1 MTVLLVSGAPGS
13 GKTTLA
19 AALAAR
25 LGWPQV
31 HRDELYAGIM
41 AAGDVDREQVV
52 PRGVAAFWSVT
63 AAYARAGSSVIAEAT
78 LYRGQS
84 EAEVRDVLGVPWPI
98 RNLHCVTPTWH
109 GRFVARGHEA
119 RLNDRALANAPAT
132 VPPLDLGCP
141 LLEVDTTD
149 GYDPGLDD
157 LVLWAGSSSD

>member
-1 MTVLLVSGAPGS
+1 MTILLVSGAPGS

-19 AALAAR
+19 SALAGR

-63 AAYARAGSSVIAEAT
+63 AAYARVGSSVIAEAT

-84 EAEVRDVLGVPWPI
+84 EAEVRSVLSGTGPV
-98 RNLHCVTPTWH
+98 RNLHCSTPTWH
-109 GRFVARGHEA
+109 ERFVARGHEA

-132 VPPLDLGCP
+132 VPALDLGYP
-141 LLEVDTTD
+141 LLEVDTSD
-149 GYDPGLDD
+149 GYVPGLDD
-157 LVLWAGSSSD
+157 LVRWATA

>member
-1 MTVLLVSGAPGS
+1 MTILLVSGAPGS

-19 AALAAR
+19 TALAAQ

-31 HRDELYAGIM
+31 HRDELYAGIT
-41 AAGDVDREQVV
+41 AAGDVDRDEVV
-52 PRGVAAFWSVT
+52 PLGVAAFWSVT

-84 EAEVRDVLGVPWPI
+84 EAEVRDVLGGRWPI

-109 GRFVARGHEA
+109 ERFVARGHEA

-141 LLEVDTTD
+141 LLEVDTTNE
-149 GYDPGLDD
+149 YHPGLDD
-157 LVLWAGSSSD
+157 LVRWATVASG

>member
-1 MTVLLVSGAPGS
+1 MTILLVSGAPGS

-19 AALAAR
+19 SALAAQ

-31 HRDELYAGIM
+31 HRDELYAGIS

-84 EAEVRDVLGVPWPI
+84 EAEVRDVLGGPWPV
-98 RNLHCVTPTWH
+98 RNVHCTTPRWH
-109 GRFVARGHEA
+109 ERFVARGHEA

-132 VPPLDLGCP
+132 VPALDLDCP
-141 LLEVDTTD
+141 LLEVDTTN
-149 GYDPGLDD
+149 GYQPGLDA
-157 LVLWAGSSSD
+157 LVRWATVPSG